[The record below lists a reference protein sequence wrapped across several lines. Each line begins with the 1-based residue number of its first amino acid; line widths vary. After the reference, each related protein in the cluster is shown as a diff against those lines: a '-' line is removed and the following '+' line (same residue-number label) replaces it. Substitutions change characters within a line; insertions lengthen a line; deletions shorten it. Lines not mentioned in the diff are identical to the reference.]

1 MSERMRL
8 DQAIEARGLLPSRAR
23 ARDAV
28 KRGTVT
34 VNGAI
39 ASKPHQMVGRDDII
53 ALDDPAAR
61 YVSRAALK
69 LIAGLDAASISP
81 EAKICLDLGASTG
94 GFTQVLLERGAG
106 RVYAVD
112 VGHEQL
118 HDRLKGSNRVVSLE
132 GVNGR
137 DLDASLI
144 PEPIALLVSDLSF
157 VSVTKVIGPALRG
170 GSDCPIVVMGA
181 GTGFGVA
188 GLARGPRGDLA
199 VATEGGHAGFAP
211 SDELEAEVWKRLAAR
226 FGRVSIERLLSGP
239 GLYDLYCAMAQ
250 IRAVPADLPDER
262 AVTEAGG
269 RDPLAGDVLD
279 RFCEIMGSVAGDLA
293 LTFGARGGVF
303 VSGGIAPRLGERL
316 NSGGFRKRFEDKGR
330 LSNYVRDIPT
340 SLVTHPYP
348 AIIGAARE
356 LQQMERM

>member
-157 VSVTKVIGPALRG
+157 VSVTKVIGPALELCTAHAEAIILIKPQFEVGRENVGRG
-170 GSDCPIVVMGA
+170 GIVTDDAAIDRATNEVIAFMAAAGWRHLISVPSPIDG
-181 GTGFGVA
+181 GDGNRETVA
-188 GLARGPRGDLA
+188 A
-199 VATEGGHAGFAP
+199 F
-211 SDELEAEVWKRLAAR
+211 
-226 FGRVSIERLLSGP
+226 
-239 GLYDLYCAMAQ
+239 
-250 IRAVPADLPDER
+250 
-262 AVTEAGG
+262 
-269 RDPLAGDVLD
+269 
-279 RFCEIMGSVAGDLA
+279 
-293 LTFGARGGVF
+293 
-303 VSGGIAPRLGERL
+303 
-316 NSGGFRKRFEDKGR
+316 
-330 LSNYVRDIPT
+330 
-340 SLVTHPYP
+340 
-348 AIIGAARE
+348 ARE
-356 LQQMERM
+356 ARSP